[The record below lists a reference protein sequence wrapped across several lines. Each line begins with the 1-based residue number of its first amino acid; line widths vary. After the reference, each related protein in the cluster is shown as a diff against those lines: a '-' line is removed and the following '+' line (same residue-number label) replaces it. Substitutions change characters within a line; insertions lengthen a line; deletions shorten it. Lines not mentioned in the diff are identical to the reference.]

1 MKKVLKIVKNTS
13 MVCFMEQKA
22 EEYLAK
28 RVRRLREGRGGPW
41 FDQPKS
47 KAARKSLV
55 AKINELFADDG
66 CEAMKL
72 SGLENIETGRKGLSL
87 LEAMRISVA
96 LNIPLL
102 EIVIDPYDPFSI
114 NKVVPE
120 LGLTNI
126 ELYRLQC
133 QQAHWDDA
141 FFWADRLLDALV
153 ALEESNRE
161 LPPSKAPHIPIAE
174 DQWALFRMSQRVR
187 GEAQYGEMLAID
199 VAKAISDDSGYA
211 DKLHAKL
218 MKGSD
223 AASIREREQALVG
236 QVCRGVHQL
245 GYYSYKIPAPFVLRI
260 CNAIKVSESKWL
272 RAGELSVLDD
282 VEVQQDFKNVEVE

>member
-1 MKKVLKIVKNTS
+1 MKKVLKVVKNTS

-102 EIVIDPYDPFSI
+102 EI
-114 NKVVPE
+114 
-120 LGLTNI
+120 G
-126 ELYRLQC
+126 
-133 QQAHWDDA
+133 
-141 FFWADRLLDALV
+141 
-153 ALEESNRE
+153 
-161 LPPSKAPHIPIAE
+161 
-174 DQWALFRMSQRVR
+174 
-187 GEAQYGEMLAID
+187 
-199 VAKAISDDSGYA
+199 
-211 DKLHAKL
+211 
-218 MKGSD
+218 
-223 AASIREREQALVG
+223 
-236 QVCRGVHQL
+236 
-245 GYYSYKIPAPFVLRI
+245 
-260 CNAIKVSESKWL
+260 
-272 RAGELSVLDD
+272 
-282 VEVQQDFKNVEVE
+282 

>member
-1 MKKVLKIVKNTS
+1 MKKVLKVVKNTS

-102 EIVIDPYDPFSI
+102 EIVIDNARDF
-114 NKVVPE
+114 
-120 LGLTNI
+120 
-126 ELYRLQC
+126 
-133 QQAHWDDA
+133 
-141 FFWADRLLDALV
+141 
-153 ALEESNRE
+153 
-161 LPPSKAPHIPIAE
+161 
-174 DQWALFRMSQRVR
+174 
-187 GEAQYGEMLAID
+187 AQIG
-199 VAKAISDDSGYA
+199 
-211 DKLHAKL
+211 
-218 MKGSD
+218 
-223 AASIREREQALVG
+223 
-236 QVCRGVHQL
+236 
-245 GYYSYKIPAPFVLRI
+245 
-260 CNAIKVSESKWL
+260 
-272 RAGELSVLDD
+272 
-282 VEVQQDFKNVEVE
+282 